1 MIVSLVFCI
10 ARDKET
16 LAIPLTYK
24 NPFRVTYEETAQA
37 IIAGGTLD
45 LPAYSQFPK
54 SDPQMPT
61 WVPDWQMQFQ
71 SYPLVGEDKKYNK
84 QVHNHW
90 GQHIYTPYGD
100 HPWNTAFRASDI
112 CDFKPSTD
120 FVFANASFSPWDS
133 LRLVLRGVYIDK
145 ISCFKNPRLLI
156 LPACILGTLP

>member
-61 WVPDWQMQFQ
+61 WVPDWQMQF
-71 SYPLVGEDKKYNK
+71 
-84 QVHNHW
+84 
-90 GQHIYTPYGD
+90 
-100 HPWNTAFRASDI
+100 
-112 CDFKPSTD
+112 
-120 FVFANASFSPWDS
+120 
-133 LRLVLRGVYIDK
+133 
-145 ISCFKNPRLLI
+145 
-156 LPACILGTLP
+156 